1 MRLKTPGGRRFVAR
15 PAPEGGFEAQLLR
28 AVETV
33 SWNRRYRVRLRAPID
48 YVRARAPISVDV
60 EPDGDEACI
69 VTVGSS
75 SAASVARYLAWWEA
89 PFEVLDSP
97 ELLEEVRLLA
107 RRYADAASTE

>member
-1 MRLKTPGGRRFVAR
+1 MRPLLSLTHSGHSAVWRLGRTASAHIGALTGSSAPGTCLII
-15 PAPEGGFEAQLLR
+15 E
-28 AVETV
+28 
-33 SWNRRYRVRLRAPID
+33 PID

-60 EPDGDEACI
+60 EPDGDDSCI

-75 SAASVARYLAWWEA
+75 SAAAVARYLAWWEA

-107 RRYADAASTE
+107 QRYTEASRSA